1 MKIKKEKRE
10 MKIKKIETNEN
21 DDAVINISDEQSST
35 EVIVHV
41 NQNEVKVWSNRSINL
56 ENQEATNSITF
67 KIDRRRRGN
76 P

>member
-1 MKIKKEKRE
+1 